1 MARLL
6 TILTSLLILTGTL
19 SAKDLI
25 LRATESCCLEDS
37 DAFPVGSRALL
48 LQGEKVIKADVIE
61 NEPSPFEFEDVER
74 GVYILLVWVDG
85 FYPEK
90 FTGNEVGRSGV
101 YDYELTVPLEEV
113 STAIVEG
120 QITIHFKRGMKDED
134 VFANLAQWNVGTYWS
149 DRVDPEKMPAAYKLV
164 RTSDF
169 VQARVTYKDNAELP
183 GLIFEILK
191 DEDVLS
197 CSPVYI
203 SRRQ

>member
-6 TILTSLLILTGTL
+6 TALISILISTGTL
-19 SAKDLI
+19 SAEDLI
-25 LRATESCCLEDS
+25 LRSTEACCLSDS

-48 LQGEKVIKADVIE
+48 MQGQKVLEADVIE

-74 GVYILLVWVDG
+74 DVYTLLVWVAG

-90 FTGNEVGRSGV
+90 FPGNEVGRSGV
-101 YDYELTVPLEEV
+101 YDYELTAPLEEI

-134 VFANLAQWNVGTYWS
+134 VFENLAQWNVGTYWS
-149 DRVDPEKMPAAYKLV
+149 DRVDPDKIPAAYKLV

-169 VQARVTYKDNAELP
+169 VQARVTYKDQTELP